1 MAMLRRILHVDLDA
15 FFVSVEQRERPEL
28 KGKPVVVGGC
38 PGSRGVVASASYE
51 ARRYGLKA
59 GMSLAR
65 AYHLCPQAI
74 FLPGSFH
81 RYQEASEQF
90 LAILADFTPDIEPA
104 GIDEAYLD
112 ISGFEPLYGPVSVT
126 ARRIKER
133 IREELGLPA
142 STGIAGSKV
151 TAKVASD
158 LAKPDGLL
166 EVAPSADPSFLAP
179 LSLDRL
185 PGVGPKTEAL
195 LRSIG
200 VSTIGQLAE
209 LPPSRVRHLL
219 GASGELLQRWAMG
232 IDDRKVDPP
241 TAAKSISR
249 ETTFAEDTR
258 EKFLLKATLRFLTE
272 RVGAE
277 LRRQR
282 RCARCVTLKLR
293 YSDFQTVTRRRS
305 LAAPSNLDQRL
316 FTNGLELLEKALS
329 QRQWSVRLIG
339 IGVSNLIQADGQPDM
354 FESSIRQLG
363 LLNSCI
369 DRLRQ
374 KYGFTVLQSGLT
386 FRLRE
391 VMAIENGDYILKTSA
406 LSR

>member
-1 MAMLRRILHVDLDA
+1 MAILRHIFHVDLDA

-59 GMSLAR
+59 GMSLAT

-74 FLPGSFH
+74 FLPSSFH

-112 ISGFEPLYGPVSVT
+112 LSGFEPLYGPALVT
-126 ARRIKER
+126 ARHIKER
-133 IREELGLPA
+133 VREELGLPA
-142 STGIAGSKV
+142 SVGIAGSKV

-166 EVAPSADPSFLAP
+166 EVAPSGDRSFLAP
-179 LSLDRL
+179 LPLDRL

-195 LRSIG
+195 LRNIG

-209 LPPSRVRHLL
+209 LPPSRLRHLL
-219 GASGELLQRWAMG
+219 GASGELLQRWAKG
-232 IDDRKVDPP
+232 IDDRKVEPP

-258 EKFLLKATLRFLTE
+258 EPFLLKAILRYLSE

-277 LRRQR
+277 LRRQG
-282 RCARCVTLKLR
+282 RCARCMTLKLR
-293 YSDFQTVTRRRS
+293 YSDFQTITRRHS

-316 FTNGLELLEKALS
+316 FATGLELLEKALS
-329 QRQWSVRLIG
+329 QRQQPVRLIG
-339 IGVSNLIQADGQPDM
+339 IGVSDLMQADGQPDM
-354 FESSIRQLG
+354 FETSIWQLRP
-363 LLNSCI
+363 LNSCI

-391 VMAIENGDYILKTSA
+391 VMATENGDYVLKTPA

>member
-1 MAMLRRILHVDLDA
+1 MTMLRRIFHIDLDA

-28 KGKPVVVGGC
+28 KGKLVVVGGF

-65 AYHLCPQAI
+65 AHHLCPQAI

-112 ISGFEPLYGPVSVT
+112 LSGFEPLYGPALVT
-126 ARRIKER
+126 ARHIKER
-133 IREELGLPA
+133 VREELGLPA
-142 STGIAGSKV
+142 SVGIAGSKV

-166 EVAPSADPSFLAP
+166 EVAPSGDRSFLAP
-179 LSLDRL
+179 LPLDRL

-195 LRSIG
+195 LRNIG

-209 LPPSRVRHLL
+209 LPPSRLRHLL
-219 GASGELLQRWAMG
+219 GASGELLQRWAKG
-232 IDDRKVDPP
+232 IDDRKVEPP

-258 EKFLLKATLRFLTE
+258 EPFLLKAILRYLSE

-277 LRRQR
+277 LRRQG
-282 RCARCVTLKLR
+282 RCARCMTLKLR
-293 YSDFQTVTRRRS
+293 YSDFQTITRRHS

-316 FTNGLELLEKALS
+316 FATGPELLEKALS
-329 QRQWSVRLIG
+329 QRQQPVRLIG
-339 IGVSNLIQADGQPDM
+339 IGVSDLMQADGQPDM
-354 FESSIRQLG
+354 FETSIWQLRP
-363 LLNSCI
+363 LNSCI

-391 VMAIENGDYILKTSA
+391 VMATENGDYVLKTPA

>member
-1 MAMLRRILHVDLDA
+1 MLRRIFHVDLDA

-51 ARRYGLKA
+51 ARHYGLKA
-59 GMSLAR
+59 GMSLTR
-65 AYHLCPQAI
+65 AYYLCPQAI
-74 FLPGSFH
+74 FLSGSFH

-112 ISGFEPLYGPVSVT
+112 ISGFEPLYGPALVT

-133 IREELGLPA
+133 VREELGLPA
-142 STGIAGSKV
+142 SIGIASSKV

-166 EVAPSADPSFLAP
+166 EVAPLADRSFLAP
-179 LSLDRL
+179 LSLDKL
-185 PGVGPKTEAL
+185 PGVGPKTEGL
-195 LRSIG
+195 LRNIG
-200 VSTIGQLAE
+200 VSTVGQLAE

-232 IDDRKVDPP
+232 IDDRKLEPP

-258 EKFLLKATLRFLTE
+258 KPFLLKATLRYLSE
-272 RVGAE
+272 RVGAD
-277 LRRQR
+277 LRRQG
-282 RCARCVTLKLR
+282 RCACCVTLKLR
-293 YSDFQTVTRRRS
+293 YSDFQTITRRHS
-305 LAAPSNLDQRL
+305 LAAPSNLDQKL
-316 FTNGLELLEKALS
+316 FTTSLGLLEKALS
-329 QRQWSVRLIG
+329 QRQKLVRLIG
-339 IGVSNLIQADGQPDM
+339 VGVSDLIQSDGQLDL
-354 FESSIRQLG
+354 FEVSIGQLRP
-363 LLNSCI
+363 LNSCI

-391 VMAIENGDYILKTSA
+391 IMATENGDYVLKTLA